1 MFASSKA
8 KEIVNET
15 MEKKQIQALESNKN
29 LDDVDMR
36 LNFKECR
43 EVIQIVKSQRTARKL
58 DKEAN
63 KMVDSYKSP
72 SKMADSYKS
81 PNKMADSYKSP
92 PKKADFN
99 RLQTSILSGAQESS
113 ENPALEGTKQRLRD
127 EMHLKKL

>member
-81 PNKMADSYKSP
+81 P

-113 ENPALEGTKQRLRD
+113 GNPALEGTKQRLRD

>member
-63 KMVDSYKSP
+63 KM
-72 SKMADSYKS
+72 
-81 PNKMADSYKSP
+81 ADSYKSP

-113 ENPALEGTKQRLRD
+113 GNPALEGTKQRLRD

>member
-63 KMVDSYKSP
+63 KM
-72 SKMADSYKS
+72 ADSYKS

-113 ENPALEGTKQRLRD
+113 GNPALEGTKQRLRD

>member
-1 MFASSKA
+1 MALFLGKLA

-81 PNKMADSYKSP
+81 P

-113 ENPALEGTKQRLRD
+113 GNPALEGTKQRLRD